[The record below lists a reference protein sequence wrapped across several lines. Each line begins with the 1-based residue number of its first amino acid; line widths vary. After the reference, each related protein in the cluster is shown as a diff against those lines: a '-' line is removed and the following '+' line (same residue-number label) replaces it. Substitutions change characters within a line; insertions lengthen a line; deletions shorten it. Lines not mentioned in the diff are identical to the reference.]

1 MEASTGFKSC
11 QQSNAANG
19 TLQPG
24 LPSPAAIPL
33 HFCLYILDLKDAFF
47 FFLTIISIQNTEK
60 NLLSIYH
67 CLIIRALGIDFIGQC
82 CPKAWLT
89 VPLCVRNLLLQQ

>member
-1 MEASTGFKSC
+1 MGA
-11 QQSNAANG
+11 
-19 TLQPG
+19 LQPG

-33 HFCLYILDLKDAFF
+33 DYCLYIIDLKDGFFDYCLYIIDLKDGFF
-47 FFLTIISIQNTEK
+47 FPFLSIQKTEK
-60 NLLSIYH
+60 NLLSLYH
-67 CLIIRALGIDFIGQC
+67 YQIIRALGADFIGQC